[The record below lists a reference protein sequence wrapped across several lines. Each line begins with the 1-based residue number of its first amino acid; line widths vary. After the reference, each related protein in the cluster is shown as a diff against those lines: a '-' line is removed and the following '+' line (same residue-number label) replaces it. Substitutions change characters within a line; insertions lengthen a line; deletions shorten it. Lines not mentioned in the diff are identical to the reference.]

1 MRYKLLAFL
10 LMAATINSC
19 GAGASQNAKAQ
30 SADETK
36 VLIKTTVG
44 DITVKL
50 YNETPQH
57 RDNFI
62 KLVQEHFYD
71 SILFHRVIRDFM
83 VQAGDPESRIAGK
96 YTQLGS
102 GDPGYD
108 LPAEFVYPKYFHKRG
123 ALSAARKPDQANP
136 ERRSSGSQF
145 YIVTGKKYRKYDL
158 QDLEQQLDSQEEQSI
173 WERLV
178 IQNRDSIIRMQAAGD
193 EAGIMK
199 LQEELVAKKEQIQKE
214 LGKFK
219 FSEQQVDAY
228 INEGGTPFLDRQY
241 TVFGEV
247 VDGMKVVD
255 KIEASGT
262 DMYDRP
268 RKDIRIITM
277 EIIK

>member
-83 VQAGDPESRIAGK
+83 VQAGDPESRNAGK

-158 QDLEQQLDSQEEQSI
+158 QDLEQQLDSQEEQSL

-219 FSEQQVDAY
+219 FSEQQVDTY